1 MSTTD
6 KIAGGGYCV
15 PETIPDTSIRCR
27 AGGCRR
33 HYQMID
39 RYISQKGL
47 SKDEFYDVVAL
58 GYLLAV
64 KKWFNRPDLYR
75 YEFSTI
81 AWAAMRSAVTNERRR
96 QARRVKTVSLNDP
109 IPGTD
114 GMTWEDIVTEKHLIY
129 SA

>member
-6 KIAGGGYCV
+6 KIAGGGTVYRKQYLTPLSAAEQAV
-15 PETIPDTSIRCR
+15 
-27 AGGCRR
+27 ARR